1 MYMYNVQL
9 CLYPPPPLSVSGDLP
24 LEELLALY
32 NLQRRSGTPDTEVE
46 SSSRVETSLSEHWMS
61 SLDHERTALTC

>member
-1 MYMYNVQL
+1 MYNVHL
-9 CLYPPPPLSVSGDLP
+9 CLYPPPLSVSGDLP

-46 SSSRVETSLSEHWMS
+46 SSRVETSLSEHWMS